1 MPLAF
6 INAAAFAAVAAA
18 VVECAEGEGEDTS
31 EEAEPPPS
39 LLLMRLL
46 GTVGLSADPPKA
58 LALFGVL
65 NEPLL
70 GALARERATPRGA
83 AGESCCAPAVAWL
96 LAPPRPAAAKVE
108 QGETGMATDA
118 VSLKRRAAVAADIPP
133 PFSRLTI

>member
-31 EEAEPPPS
+31 EEAEPPS

-96 LAPPRPAAAKVE
+96 LPLPRPAAAKVE

-118 VSLKRRAAVAADIPP
+118 VSLKRRAAVAADTPP